1 MKKLIKLLVL
11 LLVLTSCTPSD
22 KSDIE
27 DKVNIDTS
35 EIKVQEEKEAE
46 SKRIAE
52 EKAKQEAEAKKQ
64 AEDKARQEA
73 EAKRKAEDKKLA
85 EEKAK
90 KQAEQKREAEEK
102 ARQEAEAKKL
112 AEEKAKKEAEAKR
125 IADQK
130 RIAEEKAKREA
141 KAKRLAEEKRIA
153 DEKAKKEAE
162 AKKLAEQK
170 LLAEERA
177 KQEAE
182 AKRLAEEKAAKAK
195 LQPNRIYYDGSNVK
209 FFDIGIDNYNPDR
222 TQKYIDDGNIISTVT
237 KFNPTD
243 NEITYFS
250 GHSYNYNN
258 VARLKVSSI
267 VTITDK
273 NGVGYKYKIVD
284 MKKYPAGEVDQE
296 APFIGGYHL
305 MDLAGEGIK
314 KESIVIQYCDEY
326 DVPMIFFGVPV

>member
-22 KSDIE
+22 KSDNE
-27 DKVNIDTS
+27 DKVNIDAS
-35 EIKVQEEKEAE
+35 EIKVQ
-46 SKRIAE
+46 
-52 EKAKQEAEAKKQ
+52 EAKKQ

-102 ARQEAEAKKL
+102 ARQEAETKKL

-182 AKRLAEEKAAKAK
+182 AKKAEEKAAKAK

>member
-27 DKVNIDTS
+27 DKVNIDAS

-46 SKRIAE
+46 AKRIAE

-102 ARQEAEAKKL
+102 ARQEAETKKL

-153 DEKAKKEAE
+153 DEK
-162 AKKLAEQK
+162 
-170 LLAEERA
+170 A

>member
-27 DKVNIDTS
+27 DKVNIDVS

-46 SKRIAE
+46 AKRIAE
-52 EKAKQEAEAKKQ
+52 EKAKQETEAHKRAEEGARKEAEAKKQ

-73 EAKRKAEDKKLA
+73 EAKKLA
-85 EEKAK
+85 EEKV
-90 KQAEQKREAEEK
+90 
-102 ARQEAEAKKL
+102 
-112 AEEKAKKEAEAKR
+112 KKEAEAKR

-195 LQPNRIYYDGSNVK
+195 LKPSTIYYNGSNVK
-209 FFDIGIDNYNPDR
+209 FLDIGIDNYNPDR

-326 DVPMIFFGVPV
+326 DVPMIFFGVPVWGE